1 MIAEGLL
8 WFDDDPRRP
17 LVEKIAHA
25 VERYAERTGWRA
37 TVCEAH
43 PALVEAYRAEAARA
57 ANAVARRR
65 SAAKPA
71 APAVTLPPRLR
82 VAPNAS
88 MQPNCFLIGIEA
100 GETPRRAPAPV
111 SGHVAA
117 RRARAKVER
126 VAERVAPG
134 AAPATPAA
142 RATPATTGAPASAG
156 RASRART
163 PRAKAS

>member
-43 PALVEAYRAEAARA
+43 PAQVEAYRAEVARA
-57 ANAVARRR
+57 ANAAARRR
-65 SAAKPA
+65 PSAKPA

-82 VAPNAS
+82 VAPSAS

-100 GETPRRAPAPV
+100 GETPRRAPSPV
-111 SGHVAA
+111 SSHVAA
-117 RRARAKVER
+117 RRARVK
-126 VAERVAPG
+126 AERTGERETAGASTAP
-134 AAPATPAA
+134 AAPATPS
-142 RATPATTGAPASAG
+142 APAGAG
-156 RASRART
+156 RAPRART

>member
-82 VAPNAS
+82 VTPNAS

-117 RRARAKVER
+117 RRARAK
-126 VAERVAPG
+126 AERGAPG

>member
-43 PALVEAYRAEAARA
+43 PVLVEAYRAEAARA
-57 ANAVARRR
+57 ANATARRR
-65 SAAKPA
+65 PAAKPA

-111 SGHVAA
+111 SGHLAA
-117 RRARAKVER
+117 RRARAK
-126 VAERVAPG
+126 AERSDKREAP
-134 AAPATPAA
+134 AAPAGSAATSAPA
-142 RATPATTGAPASAG
+142 RAGKTP
-156 RASRART
+156 RART
-163 PRAKAS
+163 PRTKAS